1 MAKYVPIRSERSFR
15 RHKAAGARFEV
26 NSPENME
33 EGNDPLPPDTY
44 FTPHSGWVSP
54 YRGVE
59 GARSHLRAGSMAV
72 RAVYD
77 EVTALSCRVISAET
91 VITKIA
97 EAIGVVQKKVNE
109 KAPSDEA

>member
-1 MAKYVPIRSERSFR
+1 
-15 RHKAAGARFEV
+15 
-26 NSPENME
+26 ME

-77 EVTALSCRVISAET
+77 EVTALSCRVISGET
-91 VITKIA
+91 VITQIA

-109 KAPSDEA
+109 KARAMKPNPFAFYMVRRPKNKTKYFLHNR